1 MADRIHSLGYYEEA
15 NAMKPFQGVDYYQ
28 TGELLSVDERN
39 VRDAIRR
46 WVEEQYVPNS
56 EL

>member
-1 MADRIHSLGYYEEA
+1 
-15 NAMKPFQGVDYYQ
+15 MKPFQGVDYYQ

-46 WVEEQYVPNS
+46 WVEERVLA
-56 EL
+56 EHWGRF